1 MTGTETAGTA
11 EQFEEAN
18 RLIREAYALAPLTR
32 SHPTGMVQWVHI
44 DRVQANDY
52 NPNAVPEKE
61 MGLLH
66 TSISEDGYTQPVVV
80 IFDPEIEKY
89 VVVDGYHR
97 YTVMR
102 MYRDV
107 SATTHGY
114 LPVVILDKSIADR
127 IASTVRHNRA
137 RGKHSVSGMGNLV
150 FQMLKEGED
159 DATICRK
166 IGVDAEELVRLKH
179 VTGYSKLYAGHTF
192 AKATLTESQ
201 LKAKAK
207 YKKENP
213 DEQIPQF

>member
-1 MTGTETAGTA
+1 MTGTDTEA
-11 EQFEEAN
+11 QFAEAN
-18 RLIREAYALAPLTR
+18 RLMREAYEAAPLER

-44 DRVQANDY
+44 DQVQANDY
-52 NPNAVPEKE
+52 NPNAVPARE
-61 MGLLH
+61 MNLLY

-80 IFDPEIEKY
+80 IYDPEIGKY

-102 MYRDV
+102 SYADI
-107 SATTHGY
+107 AETTHRH
-114 LPVVILDKSIADR
+114 LPVVVLDKSIADR

-159 DATICRK
+159 DQTICRK
-166 IGVDAEELVRLKH
+166 IGVDAEELSRLKH
-179 VTGYSKLYAGHTF
+179 VTGYSKLYADHTY

-201 LKAKAK
+201 LKAKAE

-213 DEQIPQF
+213 NESIPQF